1 MTTSAAALSAPP
13 IKPNGLLA
21 SLNAGLPG
29 SALCLGVTVL
39 ALGLQALET
48 AWLGRAWLE
57 GLVLAI
63 LCGAAVR
70 LVWTPSERFAP
81 GVEFCGKFV
90 LELAVALLGLS
101 VSAGALAAAGP
112 ALLAGIAVV
121 VVISILASYGLGRA
135 AGLSHRLSTLIA
147 CGNAICGNSAIAAVA
162 PVIAADGD
170 DVIAAIGFTAILG
183 VGVVLGLPLLD
194 VVLGLPPRSF
204 GVLAGLTVYAVPQVL
219 AATAPVSGLSVQL
232 GALVKLSRVL
242 MLGPVVLCLSLLAQR
257 HTAPGGASAAPALK
271 LKLKRLVPWFIIGF
285 LAMMALRASGAAPH
299 GWIVI
304 ASSLATWMT
313 ILSMAALG
321 LGVEIGAIR
330 RAGPR
335 AIAVVAAS
343 LIVLAVLA
351 LGLIFWLRVG

>member
-170 DVIAAIGFTAILG
+170 DVIA